1 MSLQIAAQHLARQG
15 RGPDTELV
23 HMGRG
28 EIDALQGLARAAGG
42 SLSINPETGLLEAG
56 FLSKLLPV
64 VAGAGLAMI
73 PGMAPF
79 APFLVG
85 GITGLAKGD
94 VMKGVTAGLGAYG
107 GANIA
112 GGLTS
117 LGSSLTP
124 EAGAAVGQAGVD
136 TAAETAARQATAA
149 GVNHTGVA
157 VPDLAARSQTALT
170 GAMDA
175 AKAGAQASPFAT
187 ASKGLEYAVS
197 DPSSFVNAMGGTKQA
212 LMSGAAAGAPFI
224 ADAMAPPK
232 YKETAEDTDPGQ
244 QYTYEANPTNPT
256 PEPDPYGRGQQYF
269 KPRYVNA
276 AAGGVMRGLASA
288 QSNLGSY
295 SDGGRLLR
303 GPGDGVSD
311 SIPAVIGGKQP
322 ARLADGEFV
331 IPARV
336 VSELGNG
343 STEAGAKQLYA
354 MMDRIQKARSK
365 TTGKKQVAKKT
376 NARKLMP
383 A

>member
-1 MSLQIAAQHLARQG
+1 MSLQLAARHLASQG

-28 EIDALQGLARAAGG
+28 EVDALQGLARAAGG

-94 VMKGVTAGLGAYG
+94 LMKGVTAGLGAYG
-107 GANIA
+107 GANIT

-149 GVNHTGVA
+149 GVNTTGVA
-157 VPDLAARSQTALT
+157 VPDLAARSQGALT
-170 GAMDA
+170 GAMNA
-175 AKAGAQASPFAT
+175 AKVGAEAAPFET
-187 ASKGLEYAVS
+187 LGKGLEYAGR
-197 DPSSFVNAMGGTKQA
+197 DPSAFVNAMGGTKQA

-224 ADAMAPPK
+224 ADAMKPK
-232 YKETAEDTDPGQ
+232 VPKFEEDTDPGQ

-256 PEPDPYGRGQQYF
+256 PEPDPYGRGQTYF

-276 AAGGVMRGLASA
+276 AAGGAMRGLASA

-376 NARKLMP
+376 NARTLMP